1 MASLPRSDLH
11 EWPYTIARLGVYK
24 GVTRGLQA
32 FRNAAFRESWT
43 FFDNDT
49 VRNGESAMTQLLL
62 RGFDI
67 RKSYLETSAQSALV
81 DVLRPILKSAPL
93 FHPTT
98 PSGKK
103 MSVRM
108 TSAGELGW
116 VSDKNGYRYQGKH
129 PKGGVWP
136 AIPEEIMTIWRDV
149 TGSERAPDCCLI
161 NYYGEGT
168 RMGMHQDKDEVDF
181 SWPVV
186 SVSLGDD
193 ALFRIGNTTRGG
205 KTESIWLGSG
215 DVVIMGGPAR
225 LAYHG
230 IDRIRFGS
238 SRLLPKGGRINLTL
252 RVAT

>member
-1 MASLPRSDLH
+1 M
-11 EWPYTIARLGVYK
+11 TRL
-24 GVTRGLQA
+24 
-32 FRNAAFRESWT
+32 N
-43 FFDNDT
+43 
-49 VRNGESAMTQLLL
+49 L

-67 RKSYLETSAQSALV
+67 RKGHLDGAAQRQIIEL
-81 DVLRPILKSAPL
+81 LRPILKAAPL
-93 FHPTT
+93 FHPSTA
-98 PSGKK
+98 SGRK

-108 TSAGELGW
+108 TSAGTLGW
-116 VSDKNGYRYQGKH
+116 VSDGAGYRYQDAH
-129 PKGGVWP
+129 PKGMAWP
-136 AIPEEIMTIWRDV
+136 AIPDPILSIWRDLAG
-149 TGSERAPDCCLI
+149 TSRDPDCCLI
-161 NYYGEGT
+161 NYYGEGAK
-168 RMGMHQDKDEVDF
+168 MGMHQDKDEADF
-181 SWPVV
+181 SWPVL

-205 KTESIWLGSG
+205 KTESVWLSSG